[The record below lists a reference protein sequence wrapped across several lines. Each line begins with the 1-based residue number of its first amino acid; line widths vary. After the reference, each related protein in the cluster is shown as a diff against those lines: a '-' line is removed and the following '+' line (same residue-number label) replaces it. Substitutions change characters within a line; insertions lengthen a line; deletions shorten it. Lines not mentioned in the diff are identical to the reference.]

1 MDGSAAQKEYR
12 GLRVIIRAAVVDGT
26 NDGTGR
32 REKKLVQFFL
42 IRLKIIY
49 DWLGFLAFLNVDIGG
64 AGGADDTQCLYFR
77 VHENIGF
84 DICFQRLR
92 DAPVFCGIRRY
103 LGQFQYIIHAGN
115 IGGYLEQDTFVIRQ
129 HVIDAVL
136 GQLQVICQEG
146 VVFSKQHFGSLFIV
160 KKLNADDREKG
171 HKEQE
176 NGNLVSYFI

>member
-1 MDGSAAQKEYR
+1 MDGSAAQERIPGALGHNK
-12 GLRVIIRAAVVDGT
+12 GCVVDGT

-32 REKKLVQFFL
+32 GEKKLVQFFL
-42 IRLKIIY
+42 IRLEIIY

-64 AGGADDTQCLYFR
+64 TGGADDTQGLYFR
-77 VHENIGF
+77 VHKNVCF
-84 DICFQRLR
+84 DVGFQRLR

-115 IGGYLEQDTFVIRQ
+115 IGGYLKQDTFVIRQ

-160 KKLNADDREKG
+160 KKLNADDRKKG

-176 NGNLVSYFI
+176 NSNLVSYLI